1 MNKKKKV
8 IIIFVITSLILTVAL
23 FLLLFLKDHHPIW
36 KEITVPIYENGKQ
49 VSTGTIPLPP
59 NTRHYN
65 EGMNLDYFITEGD
78 AEDIKKFFDDYVSDM
93 PRARKIGAGKG
104 YSGFYDKEQRVIISE
119 YEVWQRDETH
129 CMFWIAYEQY
139 SDSWNEI

>member
-23 FLLLFLKDHHPIW
+23 FLLLFLKDHHQIW

-78 AEDIKKFFDDYVSDM
+78 AEDIKNFLMIMFQTCLVQEKLVQVKDTRVFM
-93 PRARKIGAGKG
+93 IKN
-104 YSGFYDKEQRVIISE
+104 SG
-119 YEVWQRDETH
+119 
-129 CMFWIAYEQY
+129 
-139 SDSWNEI
+139 

>member
-1 MNKKKKV
+1 
-8 IIIFVITSLILTVAL
+8 
-23 FLLLFLKDHHPIW
+23 
-36 KEITVPIYENGKQ
+36 
-49 VSTGTIPLPP
+49 
-59 NTRHYN
+59 
-65 EGMNLDYFITEGD
+65 MNLDYFITEGD